1 MKKYILGGITG
12 FLVATTLS
20 AHAEEITSMIG
31 KTIQGAFPFQI
42 EGKTLGT
49 PAIVVDGTSYLPVRA
64 FGEATGYEVSF
75 NADLG
80 ISLKKKEE
88 QPSLPSPSPSPTPS
102 PSATPEPPA
111 VGDPSRGYQAIKSVS
126 FSLKDEKTKKSTGD
140 FGLIQV
146 DGAQYV
152 SLSTVSSFYTVSWNE
167 PLVQLS
173 LNGQLVTLITT
184 NNQYSK
190 GTGAFT
196 YDGTIYVNL
205 TMLNLKGAV
214 KEGMLVLTEDL

>member
-20 AHAEEITSMIG
+20 AHAEEITSLIG

-88 QPSLPSPSPSPTPS
+88 QPPLPSPSPTPS
-102 PSATPEPPA
+102 PSATPGPSA

-152 SLSTVSSFYTVSWNE
+152 SLSTVSSFYTISWNE

-196 YDGTIYVNL
+196 YDGTIYINL
-205 TMLNLKGAV
+205 SMLNLKGIV
-214 KEGMLVLTEDL
+214 KEGALALSEDI